1 MSAPQLVLG
10 IELMDR
16 DHLRIERM
24 FDAASRASEEELPA
38 LHRDVTVALAEH
50 FTREAE
56 LLRNN
61 GFPGLHCHVAQ
72 HNMLLA
78 ELAAGGA
85 PKTGAAGLR
94 RLLQVLMPQL
104 VSSHVATMDR
114 MAAAFLNGE
123 LGQADF
129 DNLRLPLPVS
139 AA

>member
-1 MSAPQLVLG
+1 MNAPQIVLG
-10 IELMDR
+10 IELMDC

-24 FDAASRASEEELPA
+24 FDAASRAPDQDLPA
-38 LHRDVTVALAEH
+38 LHRDVTAALAEH

-56 LLRNN
+56 LLRDN

-78 ELAAGGA
+78 ELASGGTPKAGA
-85 PKTGAAGLR
+85 IDLR
-94 RLLQVLMPQL
+94 RLLQVIMPQL

-114 MAAAFLNGE
+114 MAAAYLNGE